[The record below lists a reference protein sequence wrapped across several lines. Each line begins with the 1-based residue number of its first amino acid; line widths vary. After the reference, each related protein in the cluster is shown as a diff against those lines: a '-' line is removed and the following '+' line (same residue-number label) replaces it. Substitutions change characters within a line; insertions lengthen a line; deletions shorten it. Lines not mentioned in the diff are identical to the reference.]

1 MLAKGLVLLIS
12 IGFAAGVIR
21 LSKKQ
26 VLVHK
31 LHSIENLAHCDTV
44 CLDKSGTL
52 TEGILSVEKVF
63 ADIGKKEFEKLMRTY
78 ISCANDNNSTYTAL
92 KNHFKGGEVYGCISG
107 IPFSS
112 ERKYS
117 AVMLEN
123 GQTFVIS
130 APEKLCKTVPQKAAD
145 LYIDMSTAAAKN
157 IESIAEKYTVFGR
170 VTPKQKKLLI
180 SAMQKKGHKVAM
192 TGGVNDLLALR
203 QADCSAAMGAG
214 CDAAKQTAQLVLL
227 NSDF

>member
-1 MLAKGLVLLIS
+1 MLAKGFVLLIS

-31 LHSIENLAHCDTV
+31 LHSLENPAHCDTV

-63 ADIGKKEFEKLMRTY
+63 ADIGKKEFEKLMRAY
-78 ISCANDNNSTYTAL
+78 ISCTNDNNSTYTAL
-92 KNHFKGGEVYGCISG
+92 KNHFKGGEVYGCISV

-117 AVMLEN
+117 AITLEN

-145 LYIDMSTAAAKN
+145 LYIDMSAAADKTLKALQKN
-157 IESIAEKYTVFGR
+157 ILCS
-170 VTPKQKKLLI
+170 
-180 SAMQKKGHKVAM
+180 
-192 TGGVNDLLALR
+192 GV
-203 QADCSAAMGAG
+203 
-214 CDAAKQTAQLVLL
+214 
-227 NSDF
+227 

>member
-1 MLAKGLVLLIS
+1 
-12 IGFAAGVIR
+12 
-21 LSKKQ
+21 
-26 VLVHK
+26 
-31 LHSIENLAHCDTV
+31 
-44 CLDKSGTL
+44 
-52 TEGILSVEKVF
+52 
-63 ADIGKKEFEKLMRTY
+63 
-78 ISCANDNNSTYTAL
+78 
-92 KNHFKGGEVYGCISG
+92 
-107 IPFSS
+107 
-112 ERKYS
+112 
-117 AVMLEN
+117 MLEN

-130 APEKLCKTVPQKAAD
+130 EPEKLCKTVPQKAAD

-180 SAMQKKGHKVAM
+180 SAMQKKRHKVAM